1 MTNNNLTNDSQAEL
15 EVQPYQRI
23 ESIEQAQEKI
33 YSFLMGIVKQ
43 WSPDAVLQEFNS
55 LFIQHLGS
63 ISSEAVEG
71 LYEIVVAD
79 EEEVFYGTL
88 KRCCYIL
95 VNNWKTTKQHKYI
108 FSLVELFN
116 NPSLNRKSLSPISNR
131 LRVWLKT
138 FVSGQDYQEL
148 KLFANKFAT
157 IQTQQPKHWSDR
169 YSSHKFAAQAAN
181 PKNSFEQREAAKER
195 AKHLKYRFKFDLAM
209 YLARSDTDLPNKS
222 VQNPTAIGDDVLR
235 LIKTIIAKREPAT
248 YVKFAKIFTEQTKG
262 QKYRQYKQ
270 SLHKYLSIFVEHEE
284 LLDTLNL
291 KILSLYE
298 RHNEELL
305 TDSMQIMTCS
315 RLIESLTTENHRQ
328 PSPLFLLLNSQGNT
342 LILVTVLLKIVLV
355 CRSVRAHLETCIAEL
370 IRYYED
376 FKEEECDAMINFLEM
391 YNIIFAIYG
400 DNTALVL

>member
-1 MTNNNLTNDSQAEL
+1 MTYNNLTNASQSEL

-23 ESIEQAQEKI
+23 ENIEQAQDKI
-33 YSFLMGIVKQ
+33 YSFLMGIIKQ
-43 WSPDAVLQEFNS
+43 WSPEAVLQEFNS

-63 ISSEAVEG
+63 ISSEAVAG
-71 LYEIVVAD
+71 LYEIVVAN
-79 EEEVFYGTL
+79 EEQVFYGTL

-108 FSLVELFN
+108 YNLVELFN
-116 NPSLNRKSLSPISNR
+116 NPSLDRKSLSPISNQ
-131 LRVWLKT
+131 LRIWLKT
-138 FVSGQDYQEL
+138 FVNSQDYQEI

-157 IQTQQPKHWSDR
+157 QQNQQTKHWSDR
-169 YSSHKFAAQAAN
+169 YSSHKFVAQAAN
-181 PKNSFEQREAAKER
+181 PKNSLEQREAAKER

-209 YLARSDTDLPNKS
+209 YLARSETDLPPKLA
-222 VQNPTAIGDDVLR
+222 QNPTTVGDEVLR
-235 LIKTIIAKREPAT
+235 LIKTVVAKREPAT

-262 QKYRQYKQ
+262 QKYRQFKQ
-270 SLHKYLSIFVEHEE
+270 SLHNYLSVFIEHEE

-298 RHNEELL
+298 KHNEEVV
-305 TDSMQIMTCS
+305 TDSLLIMTCS
-315 RLIESLTTENHRQ
+315 RLIEALTTENHRQ

-342 LILVTVLLKIVLV
+342 LILVMVLLKIVLI
-355 CRSVRAHLETCIAEL
+355 CRSVRTHLETCIAEL

-376 FKEEECDAMINFLEM
+376 FKEEDCDAMINFLEI

-400 DNTALVL
+400 DNTALLP

>member
-1 MTNNNLTNDSQAEL
+1 MTNNNLTNATQPEL
-15 EVQPYQRI
+15 EVQPYQRV
-23 ESIEQAQEKI
+23 ESIEQAQERI

-43 WSPDAVLQEFNS
+43 WSPEAVLQEFNS
-55 LFIQHLGS
+55 LFVQHLGS

-108 FSLVELFN
+108 YNLVEIFN
-116 NPSLNRKSLSPISNR
+116 NPSLDRKSLSPISNR

-138 FVSGQDYQEL
+138 FINSQDYQEL

-157 IQTQQPKHWSDR
+157 QQTQQPKHWSDR
-169 YSSHKFAAQAAN
+169 YSSHKFVAQAAN
-181 PKNSFEQREAAKER
+181 PKNSLEQREAAKER

-209 YLARSDTDLPNKS
+209 YLARGESDLTNKS
-222 VQNPTAIGDDVLR
+222 AKNPTALGDDVLR
-235 LIKTIIAKREPAT
+235 LIKTIVAKREPAT
-248 YVKFAKIFTEQTKG
+248 YVKFAKIFTTQTKG
-262 QKYRQYKQ
+262 QKYRQFKQ
-270 SLHKYLSIFVEHEE
+270 SLPSYLSIFVDHEE

-291 KILSLYE
+291 KILPLYE
-298 RHNEELL
+298 KHNEEVL
-305 TDSMQIMTCS
+305 TDSLSIMTCS
-315 RLIESLTTENHRQ
+315 RLIEALTTENHRQ
-328 PSPLFLLLNSQGNT
+328 PSPLFILLNSQSNT
-342 LILVTVLLKIVLV
+342 LILVTVLLKIILI
-355 CRSVRAHLETCIAEL
+355 CRSARTHLETCIAEL

-376 FKEEECDAMINFLEM
+376 FQEAECDAMINFLEM

-400 DNTALVL
+400 DNTALLP